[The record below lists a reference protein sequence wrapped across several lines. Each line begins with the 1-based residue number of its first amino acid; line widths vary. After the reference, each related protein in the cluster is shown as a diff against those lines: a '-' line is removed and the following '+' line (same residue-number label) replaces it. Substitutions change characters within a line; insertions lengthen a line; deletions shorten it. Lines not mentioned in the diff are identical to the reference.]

1 METFS
6 QDFRYGVRLLL
17 KHRGFSAVAVL
28 ALALGIGAN
37 TAIFSVINSVLLK
50 PLPYKEPERLVEL
63 RETNP
68 PKHPDVPVSAASFL
82 DWQSQN
88 TVFEQVAAY
97 RSTSY
102 NLIGDGEPE
111 RIRAARIS
119 AGTFTL
125 LGINPLVGRDFLPE
139 EDQPERARV
148 VAISHG
154 LWQRRF
160 GSDPNLVGQTI
171 NLSGNIYTVV
181 AIMPATFGFPER
193 TIELWTPMAIE
204 PFERGQYGAHNNG
217 VIGRLKPGISIEQ
230 AQTEISTI
238 ARRIAE
244 DHAETNAG
252 WEAKAIPMLDYTVGN
267 IKLTLLVLLGA
278 VAFVLLIA
286 CANVANL
293 LLARAASRQKEI
305 AIRTAMGAGRWRIVR
320 QLLTESVLLALAGGA
335 VGLLL
340 AMWGINALLA
350 LAPADLPRVK
360 DVAIDSGALAFTLAV
375 TILTGITFG
384 LAPAL
389 QASKPDLNEILKE
402 SGGRGSTGGIHRQ
415 RVRNMLVV
423 AEVALAL
430 VLLVGGGLMIRSF
443 LRLQRVNPG
452 FNPDNAMMVKLVL
465 PKSRYPEDGQQ
476 TAFLNQL
483 VENVSALPRVQSV
496 GATISMPFV
505 DNYTLGF
512 AIQGRPAVHDSDL
525 PVTKYYAVSPDY
537 FKTMGIPLLKGR
549 VFTDRDVA
557 GAPRVA
563 IINETMA
570 RRYFP
575 DEDPIGK
582 RIHVTNGPEQLF
594 REIVG
599 IVGDVKHNG
608 LDQETPPQTY
618 MSFAQEPGTGITLVL
633 RSDANPASL
642 SAAIRTEVSRIDKDQ
657 PISAIKPLTEIVADS
672 VAQQRFSM
680 LLLGVFA
687 AVALILAAVGLY
699 GVMSY
704 SVTQRTHEIGVR
716 MALGAGSGDVLKL
729 VVGQGMVLASVGI
742 GIGLTAAFALT
753 RLMES
758 LLFGVTS
765 TDPITFGAISLMLA
779 GVAFVASY
787 IPARRAMKVDPMI
800 ALRYE

>member
-1 METFS
+1 MGTLS
-6 QDFRYGVRLLL
+6 QDLRYGIRLLL

-37 TAIFSVINSVLLK
+37 TAIFSVINTVLLK
-50 PLPYKEPERLVEL
+50 PLPYKQPERLMEL
-63 RETNP
+63 RESNL
-68 PKHPDVPVSAASFL
+68 PKHSQIAVSVASFL

-102 NLIGDGEPE
+102 NLISNGEPE

-125 LGINPLVGRDFLPE
+125 LGVNPAAGRDFLPE
-139 EDQPERARV
+139 EDQTGKGN
-148 VAISHG
+148 VAAVSHG

-160 GSDPNLVGQTI
+160 GADPNLVGQTI

-181 AIMPATFGFPER
+181 AIMPPTFKFPER
-193 TIELWTPMAIE
+193 TTDLWTPMTVE
-204 PFERGQYGAHNNG
+204 PFERTQYGAHNIG
-217 VIGRLKPGISIEQ
+217 AIGRLKTGVSIEQ
-230 AQTEISTI
+230 AQTEMSTI
-238 ARRIAE
+238 AGRIAI
-244 DHAETNAG
+244 DHADTNAG
-252 WEAKAIPMLDYTVGN
+252 WDAKVIPMLDYAVGN
-267 IKLTLLVLLGA
+267 IKPALLVLLGA

-305 AIRTAMGAGRWRIVR
+305 AIRTAMGAGRWRIIR
-320 QLLTESVLLALAGGA
+320 QLLTESVILAIVGGT

-340 AMWGINALLA
+340 AAWGMDALLA

-360 DVAIDSGALAFTLAV
+360 DVAIDGTALIFTLTV
-375 TILTGITFG
+375 TVLTGVIFG

-389 QASKPDLNEILKE
+389 QASKPDLNETLKE

-430 VLLVGGGLMIRSF
+430 VLLIGGGLMIRSF
-443 LRLQRVNPG
+443 MRLQQVDPG
-452 FNPDNAMMVKLVL
+452 FNPDNAVMVKLVL
-465 PKSRYPEDGQQ
+465 PQKQYAEDQQ
-476 TAFLNQL
+476 QAAFLSQL
-483 VENVSALPRVQSV
+483 LQNLSALPRVQSV
-496 GATISMPFV
+496 GATVSMPFL
-505 DNYTLGF
+505 DNYALGF
-512 AIQGRPAVHDSDL
+512 TIQGRPAVRDSDL

-537 FKTMGIPLLKGR
+537 FKAMGIPLLRGR

-557 GAPRVA
+557 GSPRVA
-563 IINETMA
+563 VINESMA
-570 RRYFP
+570 RRFFP
-575 DEDPIGK
+575 DEDSIGK
-582 RIHVTNGPEQLF
+582 HISVTNGPEAF

-599 IVGDVKHNG
+599 ICGDVKHDG

-618 MSFAQEPGTGITLVL
+618 MSFAQEPNNGMTVVL
-633 RSDANPASL
+633 RSDADPSAL
-642 SAAIRTEVSRIDKDQ
+642 SAAIRGEVSRIDKDQ
-657 PISAIKPLTEIVADS
+657 PVSAIRPLTEVLADS
-672 VAQQRFSM
+672 VAEQRFSM

-687 AVALILAAVGLY
+687 GVALALAAVGLY

-716 MALGAGSGDVLKL
+716 MALGASSRDVLGL
-729 VVGQGMVLASVGI
+729 VVGQGMALASVGV
-742 GIGLTAAFALT
+742 GIGLTVAFALT
-753 RLMES
+753 RLMEG
-758 LLFGVTS
+758 LLFGVTA
-765 TDPITFGAISLMLA
+765 TDPITFGAISLALM

-787 IPARRAMKVDPMI
+787 IPARRATKVDPGV